1 MSMRSSI
8 IALMNRNL
16 SHSNI
21 KMKQTNRQFILS
33 MFMLGALFF
42 IFGLVSWVNS
52 ILVPYFKVA
61 CELQTDVQ
69 SYLVTFAFYIAYLVM
84 TIPASFLLTKVGFK
98 RGVEVGLWILA
109 AGALLF
115 WPAAMT
121 RSYAMFLAALFT
133 MGTALAILQTAANP
147 FVTIIG
153 PRESAAR
160 RISIMGI
167 CNKFAGVISPLV
179 FAAAVIRPQDK
190 ITMKMVETGE
200 LTGVAKEQA
209 LDAMIQGVILPYAI
223 LAAVLFIFGLVFYK
237 SSIPDIDPNRDNKSE
252 ADGVQDRK
260 SILSYPYLVLGVLA
274 LFAHTGS
281 QQISIATII
290 DYAGSMGIDMLDAKV
305 FPSFTLACIMIG
317 YVAGI
322 ICIPKYI
329 SQQKALVVCT
339 ATGLVLSALVLL
351 TQGVWVHFA
360 GMDARLSI
368 WFLVLLGIPNSL
380 IYAGIWPLAIKNL
393 GKWTNLGSSILVMAL
408 CGNAVM
414 TLSYGALADE
424 VGLDQAYWL
433 LIPCF
438 AYMIF
443 YSVWG
448 YKIEYWTK
456 RR

>member
-1 MSMRSSI
+1 
-8 IALMNRNL
+8 
-16 SHSNI
+16 
-21 KMKQTNRQFILS
+21 MKQTNRQFILS

-61 CELQTDVQ
+61 CELETDVQ

-98 RGVEVGLWILA
+98 RGVEIGLWILA

-121 RSYAMFLAALFT
+121 RSYSMFLAALFT

-167 CNKFAGVISPLV
+167 CNKFAGVVSPLI

-190 ITMKMVETGE
+190 ITMDAVQAGE
-200 LTGVAKEQA
+200 LVGAAKEQA
-209 LDAMIQGVILPYAI
+209 LDAMIQGVILPYVI
-223 LAAVLFIFGLVFYK
+223 LAAVLFIFGIVFYK
-237 SSIPDIDPNRDNKSE
+237 SSIPDIDPNKDNKSE
-252 ADGVQDRK
+252 GDTGADRK
-260 SILSYPYLVLGVLA
+260 SILCYPYLVLGVLA

-290 DYAGSMGIDMLDAKV
+290 DYAGSMGIDMLEAKV

-317 YVAGI
+317 YLSGI
-322 ICIPKYI
+322 ICIPRFL

-339 ATGLVLSALVLL
+339 VTGLILSVLVLM
-351 TQGVWVHFA
+351 TQNIWVEWL
-360 GMDARLSI
+360 GMNAKLSI
-368 WFLVLLGIPNSL
+368 WFLVILGIPNSL

-414 TLSYGALADE
+414 TLSYGALADK
-424 VGLDQAYWL
+424 VGLDKAYWL

-438 AYMIF
+438 AYMI
-443 YSVWG
+443 YYAVWG
-448 YKIEYWTK
+448 YKVEHWTK
-456 RR
+456 K

>member
-1 MSMRSSI
+1 
-8 IALMNRNL
+8 
-16 SHSNI
+16 
-21 KMKQTNRQFILS
+21 MKQTNRQFHFS

-61 CELQTDVQ
+61 CELETDLQ
-69 SYLVTFAFYIAYLVM
+69 GYLVTFAFYIAYLVM

-98 RGVEVGLWILA
+98 RGVEWGLWLLA
-109 AGALLF
+109 VGALMFL
-115 WPAAMT
+115 PAAMT
-121 RSYAMFLAALFT
+121 RSYPMFLTALFT

-167 CNKFAGVISPLV
+167 CNKFAGIISPLI

-190 ITMKMVETGE
+190 VTMDLIDKGE
-200 LTGVAKEQA
+200 LTGLAKEQA
-209 LDAMIQGVILPYAI
+209 LDALIQGVILPYVI
-223 LAAVLFIFGLVFYK
+223 LAVVLFVFGLVFYK
-237 SSIPDIDPNRDNKSE
+237 SSIPDIDPNKDNKSE
-252 ADGVQDRK
+252 TDGLQDRK

-281 QQISIATII
+281 QQISIATIN
-290 DYAGSMGIDMLDAKV
+290 DYAQSMGISMLDAKV

-317 YVAGI
+317 YLAGI
-322 ICIPKYI
+322 VCIPKYLT
-329 SQQKALVVCT
+329 QQKALVVCT
-339 ATGLVLSALVLL
+339 VTGLVLSALVLL
-351 TQGVWVHFA
+351 TQNVWVHWF

-408 CGNAVM
+408 SGSAFM
-414 TLSYGALADE
+414 SLSYGALADK
-424 VGLDQAYWL
+424 VGRDGAYWL

-438 AYMIF
+438 VYMIF
-443 YSVWG
+443 YSLWG
-448 YKIEYWTK
+448 YKIDSWTK
-456 RR
+456 RK

>member
-1 MSMRSSI
+1 
-8 IALMNRNL
+8 
-16 SHSNI
+16 
-21 KMKQTNRQFILS
+21 MKQNNRQFILS

-98 RGVEVGLWILA
+98 RGVEIGLWILA
-109 AGALLF
+109 AGAMLF
-115 WPAAMT
+115 WPAALT

-167 CNKFAGVISPLV
+167 CNKFAGVVSPLI

-190 ITMKMVETGE
+190 LTMEMVESGQ
-200 LTGVAKEQA
+200 LVGAAKEQA
-209 LDAMIQGVILPYAI
+209 LDAMIQGVILPYVI
-223 LAAVLFIFGLVFYK
+223 LAVLLFVFGLVFYK
-237 SSIPDIDPNRDNKSE
+237 SSIPDIDPNKDNKAD
-252 ADGVQDRK
+252 ADGLQDRK

-290 DYAGSMGIDMLDAKV
+290 DYAGSMGINMLDAKV
-305 FPSFTLACIMIG
+305 FPSFTLGCIMIG
-317 YVAGI
+317 YIAGI
-322 ICIPKYI
+322 ICIPKFI
-329 SQQKALVVCT
+329 TQQKALVVCT
-339 ATGLVLSALVLL
+339 VTGLVLSALVLL
-351 TQGVWVHFA
+351 TQNILVHLFC
-360 GMDARLSI
+360 MDARLSI

-414 TLSYGALADE
+414 TLSYGALADK
-424 VGLDQAYWL
+424 VGLDKAYWL

-443 YSVWG
+443 YALWG
-448 YKIEYWTK
+448 YKVEYWTK

>member
-1 MSMRSSI
+1 
-8 IALMNRNL
+8 
-16 SHSNI
+16 
-21 KMKQTNRQFILS
+21 MKQTNRQFILS

-61 CELQTDVQ
+61 CELETDVQ

-98 RGVEVGLWILA
+98 RGVEIGLWILA

-121 RSYAMFLAALFT
+121 RSYSMFLAALFT

-167 CNKFAGVISPLV
+167 CNKFAGVVSPLI

-190 ITMKMVETGE
+190 ITMDAVQAGE
-200 LTGVAKEQA
+200 LVGAAKEQA
-209 LDAMIQGVILPYAI
+209 LDAMIQGVILPYVI
-223 LAAVLFIFGLVFYK
+223 LAVVLFVFGVVFYK
-237 SSIPDIDPNRDNKSE
+237 SSIPDIDPNKDNKSE
-252 ADGVQDRK
+252 GDAGADRK
-260 SILSYPYLVLGVLA
+260 SILCYPYLVLGVLA

-290 DYAGSMGIDMLDAKV
+290 DYAGSMGIDMLEAKV

-317 YVAGI
+317 YLSGI
-322 ICIPKYI
+322 ICIPRFL

-339 ATGLVLSALVLL
+339 VTGLILSVLVLM
-351 TQGVWVHFA
+351 TQNIWVEWL
-360 GMDARLSI
+360 GMNAKLSI
-368 WFLVLLGIPNSL
+368 WFLVILGIPNSL

-414 TLSYGALADE
+414 TLSYGALADK
-424 VGLDQAYWL
+424 VGLDKAYWL

-438 AYMIF
+438 AYMI
-443 YSVWG
+443 YYAVWG
-448 YKIEYWTK
+448 YKVEHWTK
-456 RR
+456 K

>member
-1 MSMRSSI
+1 
-8 IALMNRNL
+8 
-16 SHSNI
+16 
-21 KMKQTNRQFILS
+21 MKQTNRQFILS
-33 MFMLGALFF
+33 MCMLGALFF

-98 RGVEVGLWILA
+98 RGVEIGLWILGT
-109 AGALLF
+109 GALLF
-115 WPAAMT
+115 WPAALT
-121 RSYAMFLAALFT
+121 RSYSMFLAALFT

-167 CNKFAGVISPLV
+167 CNKFAGVVSPLI

-190 ITMKMVETGE
+190 ITMAQVQAGE
-200 LTGVAKEQA
+200 LVGAAKEQA
-209 LDAMIQGVILPYAI
+209 LDSMIQGVILPYAI
-223 LAAVLFIFGLVFYK
+223 LAVVLFVFGIVFYK
-237 SSIPDIDPNRDNKSE
+237 SAIPDVDPNKDNKSE
-252 ADGVQDRK
+252 TDGVKDRR
-260 SILSYPYLVLGVLA
+260 SILSYPYLVLGVIA

-317 YVAGI
+317 YLAGI
-322 ICIPKYI
+322 ICIPKFI

-339 ATGLVLSALVLL
+339 VAGLVLSTLVLL
-351 TQGVWVHFA
+351 TQATWVHFA
-360 GMDARLSI
+360 GMNARLSI

-414 TLSYGALADE
+414 TLSYGALADK

>member
-1 MSMRSSI
+1 
-8 IALMNRNL
+8 
-16 SHSNI
+16 
-21 KMKQTNRQFILS
+21 MKQTDRQFILS
-33 MFMLGALFF
+33 MVMLGALFF

-61 CELQTDVQ
+61 CELQSDVQ

-84 TIPASFLLTKVGFK
+84 TIPASFLLNKVGFK
-98 RGVEVGLWILA
+98 RGVEIGLWILA

-115 WPAAMT
+115 WPAALT
-121 RSYAMFLAALFT
+121 RSYGMFLAALFT

-160 RISIMGI
+160 RISIVGI
-167 CNKFAGVISPLV
+167 CNKFAGVISPLI

-190 ITMKMVETGE
+190 ITMDQVQAGL
-200 LTGVAKEQA
+200 LTGQAKEQA
-209 LDAMIQGVILPYAI
+209 LDAMIQGVILPYVI
-223 LAAVLFIFGLVFYK
+223 LAAVLFIFGIVFYR
-237 SSIPDIDPNRDNKSE
+237 SSIPDIDPNRDNKTE
-252 ADGVQDRK
+252 GDAMADRK
-260 SILSYPYLVLGVLA
+260 SILCYPYLVLGVLA

-290 DYAGSMGIDMLDAKV
+290 DYAGSMGIDMLEAKV
-305 FPSFTLACIMIG
+305 FPSFTLACIMVG
-317 YVAGI
+317 YLAGI
-322 ICIPKYI
+322 VCIPRFL

-339 ATGLVLSALVLL
+339 VTGLVLSFLVLF
-351 TQGVWVHFA
+351 TQNIWVGWM
-360 GMDARLSI
+360 GMNARLSI

-380 IYAGIWPLAIKNL
+380 IYAGIWPLAIRNL

-414 TLSYGALADE
+414 TLSYGALADK
-424 VGLDQAYWL
+424 VGLHNAYWL

-438 AYMIF
+438 AYMI
-443 YSVWG
+443 YYAVWG
-448 YKIEYWTK
+448 YKIENWRK
-456 RR
+456 K

>member
-1 MSMRSSI
+1 
-8 IALMNRNL
+8 
-16 SHSNI
+16 
-21 KMKQTNRQFILS
+21 MKQTNRQFILS

-61 CELQTDVQ
+61 CELETDVQ

-98 RGVEVGLWILA
+98 RGVEIGLWILA

-115 WPAAMT
+115 WPAALT
-121 RSYAMFLAALFT
+121 RSYSMFLAALFT

-167 CNKFAGVISPLV
+167 CNKFAGVVSPLI

-190 ITMKMVETGE
+190 ITMDAVQAGE
-200 LTGVAKEQA
+200 LTGAAKEQA
-209 LDAMIQGVILPYAI
+209 LDAMIQGVILPYVI
-223 LAAVLFIFGLVFYK
+223 LAVVLFVFGLVFYK
-237 SSIPDIDPNRDNKSE
+237 SSIPDIDPNKDNKSE
-252 ADGVQDRK
+252 GDAGADRK
-260 SILSYPYLVLGVLA
+260 SILCYPYLVLGVLA

-290 DYAGSMGIDMLDAKV
+290 DYAGSMGIDMLEAKV

-317 YVAGI
+317 YLSGI
-322 ICIPKYI
+322 ICIPSFI

-339 ATGLVLSALVLL
+339 VTGLILSALVLL
-351 TQGVWVHFA
+351 TQNVWVEWF
-360 GMDARLSI
+360 GMNAKLSI

-408 CGNAVM
+408 CGNAFM
-414 TLSYGALADE
+414 TLSYGALADK
-424 VGLDQAYWL
+424 VGLDKAYWL
-433 LIPCF
+433 LIPL
-438 AYMIF
+438 A
-443 YSVWG
+443 
-448 YKIEYWTK
+448 
-456 RR
+456 

>member
-1 MSMRSSI
+1 
-8 IALMNRNL
+8 
-16 SHSNI
+16 
-21 KMKQTNRQFILS
+21 MKQNKRQFFLS
-33 MFMLGALFF
+33 MFMLGSLFF

-61 CELQTDVQ
+61 CELETDVQ

-84 TIPASFLLTKVGFK
+84 TIPASFLLNKVGFK
-98 RGVEVGLWILA
+98 RGVEIGLWLLA

-121 RSYAMFLAALFT
+121 RSYAMFLCALFT

-167 CNKFAGVISPLV
+167 CNKFAGIISPLL

-190 ITMKMVETGE
+190 VTMDAIADGTLVGP
-200 LTGVAKEQA
+200 AKEQA
-209 LDAMIQGVILPYAI
+209 LDAMIQGVILPYVI
-223 LAAVLFIFGLVFYK
+223 LAAVLFIFGFVFYK
-237 SSIPDIDPNRDNKSE
+237 SSIPDIDPNKDNKSE
-252 ADGVQDRK
+252 AEGVKDRK
-260 SILSYPYLVLGVLA
+260 SILSYPYLILGVLA

-281 QQISIATII
+281 QQISIATIN
-290 DYAGSMGIDMLDAKV
+290 DYAQSMGISMLDAKV
-305 FPSFTLACIMIG
+305 FPSFTLGCIMVG
-317 YVAGI
+317 YLFGI
-322 ICIPKYI
+322 ICIPKYL

-339 ATGLVLSALVLL
+339 VTGLILSGLVLL
-351 TQGVWVHFA
+351 TQNTWVHWF

-408 CGNAVM
+408 SGSAFM
-414 TLSYGALADE
+414 TLAYGALADK
-424 VGLDQAYWL
+424 VGLDKAYWL

-438 AYMIF
+438 LYMIY
-443 YSVWG
+443 YSLWG
-448 YKIEYWTK
+448 YKVGQDVNNENRYK
-456 RR
+456 

>member
-1 MSMRSSI
+1 
-8 IALMNRNL
+8 
-16 SHSNI
+16 
-21 KMKQTNRQFILS
+21 MKQTNRQFILS
-33 MFMLGALFF
+33 MIMLGALFF

-61 CELQTDVQ
+61 CELEAGVQT
-69 SYLVTFAFYIAYLVM
+69 YLVTFAFYIAYLLM
-84 TIPASFLLTKVGFK
+84 TIPASFLLNKVGFK
-98 RGVEVGLWILA
+98 RGVELGLWILA
-109 AGALLF
+109 AGAILF

-121 RSYAMFLAALFT
+121 RSYEMFLAALFT

-190 ITMKMVETGE
+190 VTMDLVQKGE
-200 LTGVAKEQA
+200 LTGAAKEQA
-209 LDAMIQGVILPYAI
+209 LDAMIQGVILPYVI
-223 LAAVLFIFGLVFYK
+223 LAVVLFIFGFVFYK
-237 SSIPDIDPNRDNKSE
+237 SSIQDIDPNKDNKSE
-252 ADGVQDRK
+252 VEGAQDRK

-290 DYAGSMGIDMLDAKV
+290 DYAQSMGITMLDAKV
-305 FPSFTLACIMIG
+305 FPSFTLGCIMIG
-317 YVAGI
+317 YLAGI
-322 ICIPKYI
+322 VCIPKYL

-339 ATGLVLSALVLL
+339 ISGLVLSALVLL
-351 TQGVWVHFA
+351 TKNVWVGWF
-360 GMDARLSI
+360 GMEARLSI

-414 TLSYGALADE
+414 TLSYGALADK
-424 VGLDQAYWL
+424 VGLDNAYWL

-438 AYMIF
+438 AYMIY
-443 YSVWG
+443 YSLWG
-448 YKIEYWTK
+448 YKVEYWIK
-456 RR
+456 RK

>member
-1 MSMRSSI
+1 
-8 IALMNRNL
+8 
-16 SHSNI
+16 
-21 KMKQTNRQFILS
+21 MKQTNRQFFLS
-33 MFMLGALFF
+33 MFMLGSLFF

-61 CELQTDVQ
+61 CDLQTDLQ

-84 TIPASFLLTKVGFK
+84 TIPASLLLNKVGFK
-98 RGVEVGLWILA
+98 RGVELGLWLLA
-109 AGALLF
+109 VGALLF
-115 WPAAMT
+115 WPAALT

-167 CNKFAGVISPLV
+167 CNKFAGIISPLI
-179 FAAAVIRPQDK
+179 FAAAVIRPQDEA
-190 ITMKMVETGE
+190 TMETIKE
-200 LTGVAKEQA
+200 GVLVGAAKEQA
-209 LDAMIQGVILPYAI
+209 LDVMIQGVILPYVI
-223 LAAVLFIFGLVFYK
+223 LAAVLFIFGIVFYK
-237 SSIPDIDPNRDNKSE
+237 SSIPDIDPNKDNKSDSE
-252 ADGVQDRK
+252 GIQDRK

-281 QQISIATII
+281 QQISIATIN
-290 DYAGSMGIDMLDAKV
+290 DYAQSMGISLLDAKV
-305 FPSFTLACIMIG
+305 FPSFTLGCIMIG
-317 YVAGI
+317 YLLGI
-322 ICIPKYI
+322 VCIPKYI

-339 ATGLVLSALVLL
+339 VTGLLLSVLVLL
-351 TQGVWVHFA
+351 TQSTWVHWF

-408 CGNAVM
+408 SGSAFM
-414 TLSYGALADE
+414 TLSYGALADK
-424 VGLDQAYWL
+424 VGLDKAYWL

-438 AYMIF
+438 LYMIY
-443 YSVWG
+443 YSLWG
-448 YKIEYWTK
+448 YKVEYWTK
-456 RR
+456 RK

>member
-1 MSMRSSI
+1 
-8 IALMNRNL
+8 
-16 SHSNI
+16 
-21 KMKQTNRQFILS
+21 MKQTNRQFILS
-33 MFMLGALFF
+33 MLMLGALFF

-84 TIPASFLLTKVGFK
+84 TIPASFLLNKVGFK
-98 RGVEVGLWILA
+98 RGVEIGLWILA
-109 AGALLF
+109 TGAMLF

-121 RSYAMFLAALFT
+121 RSYSMFLAALFT
-133 MGTALAILQTAANP
+133 MCTALAILQTAANP

-167 CNKFAGVISPLV
+167 CNKFAGVISPIV

-190 ITMKMVETGE
+190 ITMKLVETGE
-200 LTGVAKEQA
+200 LTGAAKEQA
-209 LDAMIQGVILPYAI
+209 LDAMIQGVILPYMI
-223 LAAVLFIFGLVFYK
+223 LAVVLFVFGILFYK
-237 SSIPDIDPNRDNKSE
+237 SSIPDIDPNKDNKAE
-252 ADGVQDRK
+252 AEGLQDRK

-290 DYAGSMGIDMLDAKV
+290 DYAGSMGIDMLDAKI

-317 YVAGI
+317 YLAGI

-339 ATGLVLSALVLL
+339 VTGLALSALVLL
-351 TQGVWVHFA
+351 SQGVWVHFA

-414 TLSYGALADE
+414 TLSYGALADK

-448 YKIEYWTK
+448 YKIENWTK

>member
-1 MSMRSSI
+1 
-8 IALMNRNL
+8 
-16 SHSNI
+16 
-21 KMKQTNRQFILS
+21 MKQTNRQFILS

-61 CELQTDVQ
+61 CELETDVQ

-98 RGVEVGLWILA
+98 RGVEIGLWILA

-115 WPAAMT
+115 WPAALT
-121 RSYAMFLAALFT
+121 RSYSMFLAALFT

-167 CNKFAGVISPLV
+167 CNKFAGVVSPLI

-190 ITMKMVETGE
+190 ITMDAVQAGE
-200 LTGVAKEQA
+200 LVGAAKEQA
-209 LDAMIQGVILPYAI
+209 LDAMIQGVILPYVI
-223 LAAVLFIFGLVFYK
+223 LAVVLFVFGVVFYK
-237 SSIPDIDPNRDNKSE
+237 SSIPDIDPNKDNKSE
-252 ADGVQDRK
+252 GDSGADRK
-260 SILSYPYLVLGVLA
+260 SILCYPYLVLGVLA

-290 DYAGSMGIDMLDAKV
+290 DYAGSMGIDMLEAKV

-317 YVAGI
+317 YLSGI
-322 ICIPKYI
+322 ICIPRFL

-339 ATGLVLSALVLL
+339 VTGLVLSFLVLL
-351 TQGVWVHFA
+351 TQNVWVEWL
-360 GMDARLSI
+360 GMNAKLSI
-368 WFLVLLGIPNSL
+368 WFLVILGIPNSL

-414 TLSYGALADE
+414 TLSYGALADK
-424 VGLDQAYWL
+424 VGLDKAYWL

-438 AYMIF
+438 AYMI
-443 YSVWG
+443 YYALWG
-448 YKIEYWTK
+448 YKVEHWTK
-456 RR
+456 K

>member
-1 MSMRSSI
+1 
-8 IALMNRNL
+8 
-16 SHSNI
+16 
-21 KMKQTNRQFILS
+21 MKQTNRQFILS

-98 RGVEVGLWILA
+98 RGVEIGLWILA
-109 AGALLF
+109 AGAMLF
-115 WPAAMT
+115 WPAALT
-121 RSYAMFLAALFT
+121 RSYSMFLAALFT

-190 ITMKMVETGE
+190 ITMKLVETGE
-200 LTGVAKEQA
+200 LTGAAKEQA
-209 LDAMIQGVILPYAI
+209 LDAMIQGVILPYVI
-223 LAAVLFIFGLVFYK
+223 LAVVLFVFGLVFYR
-237 SSIPDIDPNRDNKSE
+237 SSIPDIDPNKDNKAE
-252 ADGVQDRK
+252 TDGLQDTK
-260 SILSYPYLVLGVLA
+260 SILAYPYLVLGVLA

-339 ATGLVLSALVLL
+339 VTGLVLSALVLL
-351 TQGVWVHFA
+351 TQGIWVHFA

-414 TLSYGALADE
+414 TLSYGALADK

>member
-1 MSMRSSI
+1 
-8 IALMNRNL
+8 
-16 SHSNI
+16 
-21 KMKQTNRQFILS
+21 MKQTNRQFFLS
-33 MFMLGALFF
+33 MFMLGSLFF

-61 CELQTDVQ
+61 CDLQTDLQ

-84 TIPASFLLTKVGFK
+84 TIPASLLLNKVGFK
-98 RGVEVGLWILA
+98 RGVELGLWLLA
-109 AGALLF
+109 VGALLF
-115 WPAAMT
+115 WPAALT

-167 CNKFAGVISPLV
+167 CNKFAGIISPLI
-179 FAAAVIRPQDK
+179 FAAAVIRPQDEA
-190 ITMKMVETGE
+190 TMEAIKE
-200 LTGVAKEQA
+200 GVLVGAAKEQA
-209 LDAMIQGVILPYAI
+209 LDVMIQGVILPYVI
-223 LAAVLFIFGLVFYK
+223 LAAVLFIFGIVFYK
-237 SSIPDIDPNRDNKSE
+237 SSIPDIDPNKDNKSDSE
-252 ADGVQDRK
+252 GIQDRK

-281 QQISIATII
+281 QQISIATIN
-290 DYAGSMGIDMLDAKV
+290 DYAQSMGISLLDAKV
-305 FPSFTLACIMIG
+305 FPSFTLGCIMIG
-317 YVAGI
+317 YLLGI
-322 ICIPKYI
+322 VCIPKYI

-339 ATGLVLSALVLL
+339 VTGLLLSVLVLL
-351 TQGVWVHFA
+351 TQSTWVHWF

-408 CGNAVM
+408 SGSAFM
-414 TLSYGALADE
+414 TLSYGALADK
-424 VGLDQAYWL
+424 VGLDKAYWL

-438 AYMIF
+438 LYMIY
-443 YSVWG
+443 YSLWG
-448 YKIEYWTK
+448 YKVEYWTK
-456 RR
+456 RK

>member
-1 MSMRSSI
+1 
-8 IALMNRNL
+8 
-16 SHSNI
+16 
-21 KMKQTNRQFILS
+21 MKQTNRQFILS
-33 MFMLGALFF
+33 MVMLGALFF

-98 RGVEVGLWILA
+98 KGVEYGLWILA
-109 AGALLF
+109 LGALLF
-115 WPAAMT
+115 MPAALT

-167 CNKFAGVISPLV
+167 CNKFAGVVSPLI

-190 ITMKMVETGE
+190 ITMDAVQAGE
-200 LTGVAKEQA
+200 LVGAAKEQA
-209 LDAMIQGVILPYAI
+209 LDAMIQGVILPYVI
-223 LAAVLFIFGLVFYK
+223 LAVVLFVFGIVFYK
-237 SSIPDIDPNRDNKSE
+237 SSIPDIDPNKDNKSE
-252 ADGVQDRK
+252 GDSGTDRK
-260 SILSYPYLVLGVLA
+260 SILCYPYLVLGVLA

-290 DYAGSMGIDMLDAKV
+290 DYAGSMGIDMLEAKV

-317 YVAGI
+317 YMSGI
-322 ICIPKYI
+322 ICIPRYL

-339 ATGLVLSALVLL
+339 VTGLILSFLVLL
-351 TQGVWVHFA
+351 TQNVWVDWL
-360 GMDARLSI
+360 GMNAKLSI
-368 WFLVLLGIPNSL
+368 WFLVILGIPNSL

-393 GKWTNLGSSILVMAL
+393 GRWTNLGSSILVMAL

-414 TLSYGALADE
+414 TLSYGALADK
-424 VGLDQAYWL
+424 VGLDKAYWL

-438 AYMIF
+438 AYMI
-443 YSVWG
+443 YYALWG
-448 YKIEYWTK
+448 YKVEHWTK
-456 RR
+456 K

>member
-1 MSMRSSI
+1 
-8 IALMNRNL
+8 
-16 SHSNI
+16 
-21 KMKQTNRQFILS
+21 MKQTNRQFILS

-61 CELQTDVQ
+61 CQLETDVQ

-98 RGVEVGLWILA
+98 RGVEYGLWILA

-115 WPAAMT
+115 WPAALT
-121 RSYAMFLAALFT
+121 RSYGMFLAALFT
-133 MGTALAILQTAANP
+133 KGTALAILQTAANP

-160 RISIMGI
+160 RISIMGS
-167 CNKFAGVISPLV
+167 CNKFAGVVSPLI
-179 FAAAVIRPQDK
+179 FAVAVIRPQDK
-190 ITMKMVETGE
+190 ITMDAVQAGE
-200 LTGVAKEQA
+200 LVGAAKEQA
-209 LDAMIQGVILPYAI
+209 LDAMIQGVILPYVI
-223 LAAVLFIFGLVFYK
+223 LALVLFVFGIVFYK
-237 SSIPDIDPNRDNKSE
+237 SSIPDIDPNKDNKSE
-252 ADGVQDRK
+252 GDAGADRK
-260 SILSYPYLVLGVLA
+260 SILCYPYLVLGVLA

-290 DYAGSMGIDMLDAKV
+290 DYAGSMGIDMLEAKV

-317 YVAGI
+317 YLSGI
-322 ICIPKYI
+322 ICIPRFL

-339 ATGLVLSALVLL
+339 VTGLVLSFLVLL
-351 TQGVWVHFA
+351 TQNVWVEWL
-360 GMDARLSI
+360 GMNAKLSI

-414 TLSYGALADE
+414 TLSYGALADK
-424 VGLDQAYWL
+424 VGLDKAYWL

-438 AYMIF
+438 AYMI
-443 YSVWG
+443 YYALWG
-448 YKIEYWTK
+448 YKVEHWK
-456 RR
+456 KK